1 MILSNR
7 MKRPSALI
15 PISMMFL
22 VTGLLLP
29 EFHQPTTQIGQNS
42 IHAVRGLL
50 VGISIGIGLM
60 SVILASRQRRR
71 SAGK

>member
-1 MILSNR
+1 
-7 MKRPSALI
+7 
-15 PISMMFL
+15 MMFL